1 MKYTSYK
8 RKDSGTTS
16 LNICTWNVGGLIK
29 DGKNKLNDHSF
40 LTQINRYDIVLLS
53 ETHIGY
59 DSAVESDKFYYY
71 PFCRQKSNNNR
82 YFGGLTILIDNGIK
96 QGVAILQDGNSE
108 YQWVKLQKFFF
119 NLKKDIF
126 LCFAYIASQSSPF
139 LLKENINIIESI
151 EHDIVNKYSSKGD
164 IILCGDLNAR
174 LGKENYY
181 IPLNSVFHIP
191 VSNECYDIDI
201 AVYDRN
207 SQDTIVDARGRDII
221 DICIGNKL
229 RILNGRTLGDSKG
242 KYTCYKPV
250 GCSVIDYFIVS
261 ET

>member
-1 MKYTSYK
+1 MKYTYK

-82 YFGGLTILIDNGIK
+82 YFGGLTILLDNGIK

-108 YQWVKLQKFFF
+108 YQWVKLQKIFF

-164 IILCGDLNAR
+164 IILCGDLKAR
-174 LGKENYY
+174 LGKENDY
-181 IPLNSVFHIP
+181 IPLDTVSHIP
-191 VSNECYDIDI
+191 IYNECYDIDI
-201 AVYDRN
+201 AVNDRN
-207 SQDTIVDARGRDII
+207 SQDTLVDARGRDII